1 VTHPA
6 VAEGVGA
13 EYVPVEEALGLEMQ
27 KTEVG

>member
-13 EYVPVEEALGLEMQ
+13 EYVPVEDGLKEGV
-27 KTEVG
+27 TSS